1 MSDGPEIAALVQTIQ
16 DAAEKLEAAVE
27 EIAIPTPASVRAAK
41 VAALAAGLRRAEPA
55 PAPATQPSPPAE
67 ASPAV
72 VAPTPNRPTG
82 GVPINTIHPGFR

>member
-1 MSDGPEIAALVQTIQ
+1 MSDGL
-16 DAAEKLEAAVE
+16 K
-27 EIAIPTPASVRAAK
+27 RK
-41 VAALAAGLRRAEPA
+41 AEPA